1 MNKKIS
7 SISISLTLHVVVL
20 ALAFNTVIY
29 TIAPPQFTNVPFY
42 VHVRVDSKLLSGPKA
57 KEGKKPSPE
66 PQLQV
71 RENPSAPDNDLTL
84 QNIPMEHT
92 VTQTA
97 QTKPGQVDQTFISI
111 VKEVAPAQVSQTLS
125 AKRIVPS
132 AVVSNQDISKDLTV
146 STSSQTRTPVLSAY
160 RPSLMTAPQEPGA
173 ERILSAAALR
183 DSPENTTRLAFEP
196 VTSAGDV
203 KNFLGYD
210 LRTYEDPADHSRYF
224 KLSVRVGEI
233 PGSLAVIP
241 KEIVFLVD
249 SSNSIGQPVLEQ
261 FKQGVEDCFNL
272 LGRNDKFNVIVFKH
286 NTIVVN
292 KESLSNIPADIHKA
306 KYFLDDTMAN
316 SDTDVY
322 EAVLKS
328 INLEKSMKP
337 SYVLLIS
344 DGQPTAGVINP
355 QQIINQIAAINQGR
369 VPIFAFGAGTFLERY
384 LMSFLELYQPR
395 MGRVCPQ
402 RHRPW
407 HCRSL

>member
-160 RPSLMTAPQEPGA
+160 RPSLMTAPQEPG
-173 ERILSAAALR
+173 R
-183 DSPENTTRLAFEP
+183 
-196 VTSAGDV
+196 
-203 KNFLGYD
+203 
-210 LRTYEDPADHSRYF
+210 
-224 KLSVRVGEI
+224 
-233 PGSLAVIP
+233 
-241 KEIVFLVD
+241 KEF
-249 SSNSIGQPVLEQ
+249 
-261 FKQGVEDCFNL
+261 F
-272 LGRNDKFNVIVFKH
+272 
-286 NTIVVN
+286 
-292 KESLSNIPADIHKA
+292 
-306 KYFLDDTMAN
+306 
-316 SDTDVY
+316 
-322 EAVLKS
+322 
-328 INLEKSMKP
+328 
-337 SYVLLIS
+337 
-344 DGQPTAGVINP
+344 P
-355 QQIINQIAAINQGR
+355 QQRCGI
-369 VPIFAFGAGTFLERY
+369 
-384 LMSFLELYQPR
+384 
-395 MGRVCPQ
+395 PQ
-402 RHRPW
+402 RTPRVW
-407 HCRSL
+407 LLSL